1 MSQLSTHDTTIW
13 STLITTIVKAVERT
27 YFSACDR
34 SYCATFLSTE
44 QPTNA
49 ETFITAKFPAI
60 HVSKST
66 TDRATIDRAVHAAF
80 RHAVFATITSTELP
94 TYCCTS
100 KSAYIA
106 TFFSTICATE

>member
-1 MSQLSTHDTTIW
+1 
-13 STLITTIVKAVERT
+13 
-27 YFSACDR
+27 
-34 SYCATFLSTE
+34 LSTE

-66 TDRATIDRAVHAAF
+66 TDRATIDRAVHTTF
-80 RHAVFATITSTELP
+80 RQAVFTTITSTELP
-94 TYCCTS
+94 TYCCTG

-106 TFFSTICATE
+106 TYFSTINATE